1 MLVFFFGYKYFNILY
16 RLRSTQRFHGT
27 SQLISYICLCSWHS
41 VKGKNPTWYSVKR
54 SLRKPVSH
62 LNKSQMTK
70 VLMQVLLWVHGSK
83 SIHSYVEVIMSFVC
97 FSEGKTKLS

>member
-1 MLVFFFGYKYFNILY
+1 
-16 RLRSTQRFHGT
+16 
-27 SQLISYICLCSWHS
+27 
-41 VKGKNPTWYSVKR
+41 
-54 SLRKPVSH
+54 
-62 LNKSQMTK
+62 MTK